1 MTLEEMKNQYPEIP
15 IGTSTDYTNQKF
27 GKLTCLYRTNSNS
40 SGSVWVC
47 QCECGNIKPMAVSK
61 LKKRKEPTCGCGLS
75 LDITGKRFGKL
86 VAISKAP
93 SKNGKT
99 YWLCQCD
106 CGNQKEIQTN
116 HLTSGATQSCG
127 CLNDSI
133 NHKGQA
139 VIDLR
144 RRVKIALVEA
154 FGHKCAYCGL
164 EDNPVLYDFHHLNPE
179 EKEFGVGSA
188 STTRSR
194 EAYLRE
200 AKKCVLLCSNCHRR
214 IENGLI
220 TNNDLHYIE
229 PNEKIYW
236 ETLEKLKTVY
246 K

>member
-1 MTLEEMKNQYPEIP
+1 MK
-15 IGTSTDYTNQKF
+15 
-27 GKLTCLYRTNSNS
+27 
-40 SGSVWVC
+40 
-47 QCECGNIKPMAVSK
+47 
-61 LKKRKEPTCGCGLS
+61 GCDIMPKA
-75 LDITGKRFGKL
+75 LDLTGKRFGKL

-93 SKNGKT
+93 SRSGKT

-106 CGNQKEIQTN
+106 CGNKKEIQTN

-133 NHKGQA
+133 NHRGQS

-154 FGHKCAYCGL
+154 FSHKCAYCGL
-164 EDNPVLYDFHHLNPE
+164 EDNAVLYDFHHLNPE
-179 EKEFGVGSA
+179 EKEFGIGSA

-236 ETLEKLKTVY
+236 DTLEKLKTVY